1 MKNLGFIGAFIG
13 GAVAGA
19 ALGILLAPNK
29 GSETRSKITNTIDDF
44 LRRHNVRLSKQE
56 VCELVDEL
64 KEKSPGKA

>member
-44 LRRHNVRLSKQE
+44 LRKHNVRLSKQE

-64 KEKSPGKA
+64 KEKSPGEA

>member
-1 MKNLGFIGAFIG
+1 MKNLGFISAFIG

-64 KEKSPGKA
+64 KEKSPGEA

>member
-56 VCELVDEL
+56 VCELIDEL
-64 KEKSPGKA
+64 KEKSPGEA

>member
-29 GSETRSKITNTIDDF
+29 GAETRSKITNTIDDF

-64 KEKSPGKA
+64 KEKSPGEA

>member
-64 KEKSPGKA
+64 KEKSPGEA

>member
-64 KEKSPGKA
+64 KDKSPGEA

>member
-56 VCELVDEL
+56 VCKLVDKL
-64 KEKSPGKA
+64 KEKSPGEA